1 MIMDFSWPP
10 SIDKSGVGNNQ
21 ELFGMEH
28 WIRVAHRLGVEWDYT
43 STIEKSELLI
53 TDIQKKFMAALTDR
67 SRAKF
72 RSFMYQTL
80 EAMSLEW
87 EKSEHIENSEDLM
100 GAFSREIA
108 TWICNQDGPFTKVD
122 LENMMMST
130 SRPIN
135 SVLLKKVAHDV
146 NETVDRINKMPT
158 FPGDNS

>member
-1 MIMDFSWPP
+1 M
-10 SIDKSGVGNNQ
+10 

-28 WIRVAHRLGVEWDYT
+28 WIRVAHRLGVEWDYI
-43 STIEKSELLI
+43 STIEKSEVLI
-53 TDIQKKFMAALTDR
+53 SEIQNKFMSALTDR

-80 EAMSLEW
+80 EKMSREW
-87 EKSEHIENSEDLM
+87 EKSEFIEDSEEQM

-108 TWICNQDGPFTKVD
+108 TWICNQDGPFAKVD
-122 LENMMMST
+122 LQNMMMST

>member
-1 MIMDFSWPP
+1 MS
-10 SIDKSGVGNNQ
+10 
-21 ELFGMEH
+21 
-28 WIRVAHRLGVEWDYT
+28 
-43 STIEKSELLI
+43 
-53 TDIQKKFMAALTDR
+53 ALTDR

-80 EAMSLEW
+80 EAMSKEW
-87 EKSEHIENSEDLM
+87 EKSEFIEDSAEQM

-122 LENMMMST
+122 LQNMMMST

-135 SVLLKKVAHDV
+135 SILLKKVANDV